1 MTSSHFLKF
10 GRKRMF
16 KSLAAAALVAFA
28 SMSVASAAEIDA
40 VKLNQ
45 SGVGLAVAQPVYGKI
60 DVASMA
66 VQDPQSHRVLGGAA
80 IGYKI
85 GSSLL
90 IGVGAT
96 YQKNTATKP
105 QVIIGIKL

>member
-1 MTSSHFLKF
+1 
-10 GRKRMF
+10 MF
-16 KSLAAAALVAFA
+16 KCLAAAALVAIA

-45 SGVGLAVAQPVYGKI
+45 SGVGLAIATPIVGKI
-60 DVASMA
+60 EIAALA
-66 VQDPQSHRVLGGAA
+66 VQDSQSHRVLGGAA

-85 GSSLL
+85 GSELL

-105 QVIIGIKL
+105 QVMIGIKL